1 MAIGSI
7 GNAIATGLAGM
18 QKGVERMNDAAQ
30 EIAEGNVD
38 AEPVVE
44 TLIARTEV
52 EANAKVVK
60 TADEMGKSLL
70 DILA

>member
-7 GNAIATGLAGM
+7 GSAIATGLAGM
-18 QKGVERMNDAAQ
+18 QKGVERMNGAAQ

-60 TADEMGKSLL
+60 TADEMSKSLL
-70 DILA
+70 DVLA

>member
-7 GNAIATGLAGM
+7 GSAIATGLAGM

-30 EIAEGNVD
+30 EIAKGNVD

>member
-7 GNAIATGLAGM
+7 GSAIATGLAGM

-30 EIAEGNVD
+30 KIAEGNVD

>member
-30 EIAEGNVD
+30 KIAEGNVD

>member
-1 MAIGSI
+1 MAIGSV
-7 GNAIATGLAGM
+7 GSAIANGLAGI

-60 TADEMGKSLL
+60 TADEMSKSLL

>member
-52 EANAKVVK
+52 EVNAKVVK

>member
-7 GNAIATGLAGM
+7 GSAIATGLAGM

>member
-7 GNAIATGLAGM
+7 GSAIATGLAGM

-60 TADEMGKSLL
+60 TADEMSKSLL

>member
-52 EANAKVVK
+52 EVNAKDVK